1 MKSFKQFVTEGK
13 YDQLKKELLDTEGI
27 GNYIFFLKELKN
39 KYGFNHVYRDRANG
53 DKLVIKLSHLIKPD
67 ISYVN
72 DDKYI
77 DIYNW
82 EKNLKG
88 YNVNG
93 DAGYSFANLESGA
106 KVIDVVVPDD
116 DELFTKNVEIK
127 FDNTVTENFKKR
139 PMKFLSTMTFTF
151 PFFRAKYIG
160 NF

>member
-1 MKSFKQFVTEGK
+1 MKSFKQFITEGK